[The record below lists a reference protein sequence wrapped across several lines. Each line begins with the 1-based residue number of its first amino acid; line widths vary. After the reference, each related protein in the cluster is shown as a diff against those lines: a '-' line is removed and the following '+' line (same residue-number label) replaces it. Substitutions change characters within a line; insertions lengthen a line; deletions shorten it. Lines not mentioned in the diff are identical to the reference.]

1 MRSPKRPPR
10 KSRGLIQKLDQDD
23 VFFLASGLAFN
34 FLICFIPLILVIL
47 SVLGFF
53 LHSSQE
59 VLNYVRTYL
68 IQMLP
73 QASSKLTANI
83 LNVIKNRQIVG
94 LLGFL
99 GLIWTA
105 MNLFSSIKTVLNKTL
120 EVVSHHSYFREKL
133 HDLIYVMITGI
144 LFLLSI
150 VLSGIF
156 DLIRTIPVKLGLP
169 PLLDLKWWGWTAG
182 ILVAYIFSVLMFF
195 VLFRFLPSKKPST
208 RAAIFSALLIAGLWE
223 LAKYF
228 FRIYVNFINSFT
240 AVYGSLGLLVVFIVW
255 IYYSCLLF
263 VLGGEIM
270 WVLSRDRR

>member
-1 MRSPKRPPR
+1 MRSKKKPPR
-10 KSRGLIQKLDQDD
+10 KSKGLIEKLDRDD
-23 VFFLASGLAFN
+23 VFFMASGLAFN
-34 FLICFIPLILVIL
+34 FLICFVPLILVIL

-59 VLNYVRTYL
+59 ILNYVQTSLVR
-68 IQMLP
+68 MLP

-83 LNVIKNRQIVG
+83 LNLVKDRQIVG
-94 LLGFL
+94 MLGFL

-105 MNLFSSIKTVLNKTL
+105 MNLFSSIRNVLNKTL
-120 EVVSHHSYFREKL
+120 EIVSHHSYLREKL
-133 HDLIYVMITGI
+133 HDLLYVLITGI

-182 ILVAYIFSVLMFF
+182 ILVAYFFSVLMFF
-195 VLFRFLPSKKPST
+195 ILFRFLPTRRPST
-208 RAAIFSALLIAGLWE
+208 RAAVLSALFIAALWE
-223 LAKYF
+223 MAKYL
-228 FRIYVNFINSFT
+228 FRIYMNFINSFA

-270 WVLSRDRR
+270 WILSKERS

>member
-1 MRSPKRPPR
+1 MRSKTRSPR
-10 KSRGLIQKLDQDD
+10 KPRGWIQKLDQDD
-23 VFFLASGLAFN
+23 VFFMASGLAFN

-59 VLNYVRTYL
+59 ILNYIQTYL
-68 IQMLP
+68 VRMLP

-83 LNVIKNRQIVG
+83 LNLVKDRQIVG

-105 MNLFSSIKTVLNKTL
+105 MNLFSSIRKVLNKTL
-120 EVVSHHSYFREKL
+120 EIVSHHSYLRERL
-133 HDLIYVMITGI
+133 HDLLYVLITGI

-182 ILVAYIFSVLMFF
+182 ILVAYFFSVLMFF
-195 VLFRFLPSKKPST
+195 ILFRFLPTRRPST
-208 RAAIFSALLIAGLWE
+208 RAAVLSALLIAALWE
-223 LAKYF
+223 MAKYL
-228 FRIYVNFINSFT
+228 FRIYINFINSFA

-270 WVLSRDRR
+270 WILSRERS

>member
-1 MRSPKRPPR
+1 MRSKKRSPR

-47 SVLGFF
+47 SGLGFF

-59 VLNYVRTYL
+59 ILNYVRTYL
-68 IQMLP
+68 VRLLP
-73 QASSKLTANI
+73 QASPRLTANI
-83 LNVIKNRQIVG
+83 LNIIKDRQIVG

-105 MNLFSSIKTVLNKTL
+105 MNLFSSIRTVLNKTL
-120 EVVSHHSYFREKL
+120 EIISHHSFLREKL
-133 HDLIYVMITGI
+133 HDLLYVLVTGM

-169 PLLDLKWWGWTAG
+169 PLFDLKWWGWTAG
-182 ILVAYIFSVLMFF
+182 ILVAYFFSVLMFF
-195 VLFRFLPSKKPST
+195 ILFRFLPTRRPSN
-208 RAAIFSALLIAGLWE
+208 RAAFLSALLIAGLWE
-223 LAKYF
+223 MAKYL
-228 FRIYVNFINSFT
+228 FRIYMNFINSFA

-255 IYYSCLLF
+255 VYYSCLLF

-270 WVLSRDRR
+270 WILSKERS

>member
-1 MRSPKRPPR
+1 
-10 KSRGLIQKLDQDD
+10 LDQDD

-47 SVLGFF
+47 SGLGFF

-59 VLNYVRTYL
+59 ILNTVRTYL
-68 IQMLP
+68 VRLLP
-73 QASSKLTANI
+73 QASPGLTANI
-83 LNVIKNRQIVG
+83 LNIIKDRQIVG

-105 MNLFSSIKTVLNKTL
+105 MNLFGSIRTVLNKTL
-120 EVVSHHSYFREKL
+120 EIISHHSFLREKL
-133 HDLIYVMITGI
+133 HDLLYVLVTGI

-169 PLLDLKWWGWTAG
+169 PLFDLKWWGWTTG
-182 ILVAYIFSVLMFF
+182 ILVAYFFSVLMFF
-195 VLFRFLPSKKPST
+195 ILFRFLPTRRPSN
-208 RAAIFSALLIAGLWE
+208 RAAFLSALLIAGLWE
-223 LAKYF
+223 MAKYL
-228 FRIYVNFINSFT
+228 FRIYVNFINSFA

-255 IYYSCLLF
+255 VYYSCLLF

-270 WVLSRDRR
+270 WILSKERS

>member
-1 MRSPKRPPR
+1 MRSPKRLPR

-59 VLNYVRTYL
+59 ILNTVRSYL
-68 IQMLP
+68 VRMLP
-73 QASSKLTANI
+73 QASPKLTANI
-83 LNVIKNRQIVG
+83 LNVIKDRQIVG

-120 EVVSHHSYFREKL
+120 EVVSNHSYFREKL

-150 VLSGIF
+150 VLSMIF

-195 VLFRFLPSKKPST
+195 VLFRFLPSRKPST
-208 RAAIFSALLIAGLWE
+208 RAAFLSALLIAGLWE

-228 FRIYVNFINSFT
+228 FRIYVNFINAFA

-263 VLGGEIM
+263 VLGGEII
-270 WVLSRDRR
+270 WILSRDRS

>member
-1 MRSPKRPPR
+1 MRSQKRPPR

-73 QASSKLTANI
+73 QASSKLIANI

-105 MNLFSSIKTVLNKTL
+105 MNLFSSVKTVLNKTL
-120 EVVSHHSYFREKL
+120 EVVSHHSYFREKI

-156 DLIRTIPVKLGLP
+156 DLIRTLPVKLGLP

-182 ILVAYIFSVLMFF
+182 ILVAYIFSALMFF

-228 FRIYVNFINSFT
+228 FRIYVNFINSFA

-270 WVLSRDRR
+270 WILSRERS

>member
-1 MRSPKRPPR
+1 M
-10 KSRGLIQKLDQDD
+10 
-23 VFFLASGLAFN
+23 ASGLAFN

-59 VLNYVRTYL
+59 ILNYIQTYL
-68 IQMLP
+68 VRMLP
-73 QASSKLTANI
+73 QASSKLSANI
-83 LNVIKNRQIVG
+83 LNLVKDRQIVG

-99 GLIWTA
+99 GLIWAA
-105 MNLFSSIKTVLNKTL
+105 MNLFSSIRNVLNKTL
-120 EVVSHHSYFREKL
+120 EIVSHHSYLREKL
-133 HDLIYVMITGI
+133 HDLLYVLITGI

-150 VLSGIF
+150 VLSGIL

-182 ILVAYIFSVLMFF
+182 ILVAYFFSVLMFF
-195 VLFRFLPSKKPST
+195 ILFRFLPTRRPST
-208 RAAIFSALLIAGLWE
+208 RAAVLSSLFIAALWE
-223 LAKYF
+223 MAKYL
-228 FRIYVNFINSFT
+228 FRIYMNFINSFA

-270 WVLSRDRR
+270 WILSRERS

>member
-1 MRSPKRPPR
+1 MRSPKRPSR

-34 FLICFIPLILVIL
+34 FLICFIPLLLVIL

-59 VLNYVRTYL
+59 ILNYVRSYL
-68 IQMLP
+68 VRMLP
-73 QASSKLTANI
+73 QASPRLTANI

-99 GLIWTA
+99 GLIWTS
-105 MNLFSSIKTVLNKTL
+105 MNLFSSIKAVLNKTL

-133 HDLIYVMITGI
+133 HDLLYVLITGI
-144 LFLLSI
+144 FFLLSI

-156 DLIRTIPVKLGLP
+156 DLIKTIPVKLGLP

-182 ILVAYIFSVLMFF
+182 ILAAYIFSVLMFF
-195 VLFRFLPSKKPST
+195 VLFRFLPSRKPST
-208 RAAIFSALLIAGLWE
+208 RAALVSALVIAGLWE
-223 LAKYF
+223 LAKTL
-228 FRIYVNFINSFT
+228 FRIYVNYINSFA
-240 AVYGSLGLLVVFIVW
+240 AVYGSLGLLVFFIVW

-270 WVLSRDRR
+270 WILSRERS

>member
-1 MRSPKRPPR
+1 MRSSKRLPR

-23 VFFLASGLAFN
+23 IFFLASGLAFN
-34 FLICFIPLILVIL
+34 FLICFIPLLLVIL

-59 VLNYVRTYL
+59 ILNYVRSYL
-68 IQMLP
+68 VRMLP
-73 QASSKLTANI
+73 QASPRLTANI

-105 MNLFSSIKTVLNKTL
+105 MNLFSSIKSVLNKTL
-120 EVVSHHSYFREKL
+120 EVVSHHGYFREKL
-133 HDLIYVMITGI
+133 HDLIYVLITGI

-150 VLSGIF
+150 VLSGIY

-182 ILVAYIFSVLMFF
+182 ILAAYIFSALMFF
-195 VLFRFLPSKKPST
+195 VLFRFLPSNKPTT
-208 RAAIFSALLIAGLWE
+208 RAALVSALLIAGLWE
-223 LAKYF
+223 LAKTL
-228 FRIYVNFINSFT
+228 FRIYVNYINSFA
-240 AVYGSLGLLVVFIVW
+240 AVYGSLGLLAVFIVW

-270 WVLSRDRR
+270 WILSRNRS

>member
-1 MRSPKRPPR
+1 
-10 KSRGLIQKLDQDD
+10 LIQKLDQDD
-23 VFFLASGLAFN
+23 VFFMASGLAFN

-47 SVLGFF
+47 SGLGFF

-59 VLNYVRTYL
+59 ILNYVRTYL
-68 IQMLP
+68 VRMLP
-73 QASSKLTANI
+73 QASPRLTANI
-83 LNVIKNRQIVG
+83 LNVIKDRQIVG

-99 GLIWTA
+99 GLIWTS
-105 MNLFSSIKTVLNKTL
+105 MNLFSSIRNVLNRTL
-120 EVVSHHSYFREKL
+120 EIVSHHSYFREKL
-133 HDLIYVMITGI
+133 HDLLYVLITGI

-182 ILVAYIFSVLMFF
+182 ILVAYLFSVLMFF
-195 VLFRFLPSKKPST
+195 ILFRFLPTRRPST
-208 RAAIFSALLIAGLWE
+208 RAAVFSALLVACLWE
-223 LAKYF
+223 MAKYL
-228 FRIYVNFINSFT
+228 FRIYVNFINSFA

-255 IYYSCLLF
+255 IYCSCLLF

-270 WVLSRDRR
+270 WILSKERS